1 MTNLEL
7 NKYVFACEICDE
19 ITVNSPTMGIELD
32 RNLTSSIRLCGGC
45 GAIDLDLMQLC
56 RETTIG
62 CGVN

>member
-1 MTNLEL
+1 
-7 NKYVFACEICDE
+7 
-19 ITVNSPTMGIELD
+19 MGIELD

-56 RETTIG
+56 RESTIG